1 VTAGVYLI
9 ARTHPIFELAHSIQ
23 VLAAALGVVTLLVAG
38 LIALVQTDIKRVIA
52 YSTMSQIGYMFLAV
66 GIGAYANGMF
76 HLMTHAFFKALLFMG
91 AGLVIHGLAG
101 EQDIRNMGGVG
112 KLMPWTKRMF
122 LIASLAL
129 VGIFPFAGFFSK
141 DSIIAATM
149 HSHWYGWLF
158 WAGALVGTFLTGVYT
173 FRLYFLVFPGEP
185 SAFVQEHFG
194 SHHAGGEEDATRE
207 HGEEPHHGEGPWT
220 MLLPVGVLTVLAIV
234 GGWIQFAPF
243 WHPLTNWLEPVAAT
257 LHSAEPTNTQEYVS
271 SALALALGLAGIG
284 VAYAMY
290 GQRRLAV
297 PRFPALQRALEHKLY
312 FDELYDALFYRPAA
326 AIATSLRKDFEEPV
340 VLTAASDLGEM
351 AIETGRGVRSLQT
364 GLLRTYVFFLGAGM
378 AIMAFV
384 FLVAR

>member
-1 VTAGVYLI
+1 
-9 ARTHPIFELAHSIQ
+9 
-23 VLAAALGVVTLLVAG
+23 
-38 LIALVQTDIKRVIA
+38 
-52 YSTMSQIGYMFLAV
+52 MSQIGYMFLAV